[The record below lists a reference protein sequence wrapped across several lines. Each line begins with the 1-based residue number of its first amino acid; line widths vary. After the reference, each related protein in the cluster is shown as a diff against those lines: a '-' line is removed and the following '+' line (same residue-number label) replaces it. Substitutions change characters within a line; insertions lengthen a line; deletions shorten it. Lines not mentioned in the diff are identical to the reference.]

1 MIHESQPQFWLW
13 TREEKRASFFAHVLQ
28 AQTPKIAAMAE
39 RAKLVARLV
48 FVCDPL
54 R

>member
-1 MIHESQPQFWLW
+1 MVAMIHESQPPFWFW
-13 TREEKRASFFAHVLQ
+13 TGAPGSAG
-28 AQTPKIAAMAE
+28 ATPKIAAMAE